1 MPHVYSE
8 IGITPDLVTLDV
20 NLEEPAGVTDL
31 DFIEPTDIDESES
44 FKTLITVDTS
54 AQLDGF
60 YDLHLWSLRVGNPD
74 ATIQMD
80 YYLREDIIR
89 LEITSY
95 IRDDELDEAVS
106 VRKDELLVIIIP
118 NCYASIPITD
128 T

>member
-60 YDLHLWSLRVGNPD
+60 YDLHLSSLRVGNPA

-80 YYLREDIIR
+80 
-89 LEITSY
+89 
-95 IRDDELDEAVS
+95 
-106 VRKDELLVIIIP
+106 
-118 NCYASIPITD
+118 
-128 T
+128 